1 MRGKN
6 NHRHTTHEG
15 HTDNHASTRRARF
28 NLHMPT
34 VLSRNTAYTL
44 AASAPSDPAAV
55 RTTLRSHSPQ
65 THPEEVKP
73 DVLSVVVGDSLRMA
87 GLAGVNLAGAP
98 TFRPWRTVLVN
109 TAPARSLLVKE
120 REAVARTR
128 IVCQVVALWWGG
140 EGVCVWRI
148 WREER

>member
-44 AASAPSDPAAV
+44 VRPPTPLQCAQLSAPTLPK
-55 RTTLRSHSPQ
+55 RTPKR
-65 THPEEVKP
+65 
-73 DVLSVVVGDSLRMA
+73 
-87 GLAGVNLAGAP
+87 
-98 TFRPWRTVLVN
+98 
-109 TAPARSLLVKE
+109 
-120 REAVARTR
+120 
-128 IVCQVVALWWGG
+128 
-140 EGVCVWRI
+140 
-148 WREER
+148 